1 VVTEPSRLSPAQ
13 VQGTFAALEEVGDMG
28 SRLKQATVLT
38 VVAATFASAM
48 YGIALAHTPHVPQVS
63 VTWDAWH
70 LTGTVAAVSHSAET
84 YSSYSRASWSHT
96 HTFFAKIEWLDD
108 HGLFWDT
115 HGVKT
120 ATNTGTY
127 AKTAT
132 LSFTATRCRR
142 YKFIGA
148 FRNDSHGSPE
158 RSIDEADGVQPFYA
172 GC

>member
-1 VVTEPSRLSPAQ
+1 
-13 VQGTFAALEEVGDMG
+13 MG
-28 SRLKQATVLT
+28 SRVKQATVLT

-115 HGVKT
+115 HGEDGYQHGYVRQDRH
-120 ATNTGTY
+120 A
-127 AKTAT
+127 
-132 LSFTATRCRR
+132 LLHRDEMSSIQVHRR
-142 YKFIGA
+142 LQ
-148 FRNDSHGSPE
+148 E
-158 RSIDEADGVQPFYA
+158 R
-172 GC
+172 

>member
-1 VVTEPSRLSPAQ
+1 MEQRVK
-13 VQGTFAALEEVGDMG
+13 GI
-28 SRLKQATVLT
+28 TVLT
-38 VVAATFASAM
+38 VVVATFATGI
-48 YGIALAHTPHVPQVS
+48 YGIALAHTPHVPEVS

-70 LTGTVAAVSHSAET
+70 LTGRVAGVSHASGSQT
-84 YSSYSRASWSHT
+84 YSSNSRASWTHSHS
-96 HTFFAKIEWLDD
+96 FFAKIEWLDD

-127 AKTAT
+127 AQTAT
-132 LSFTATRCRR
+132 LSFTATKCRR
-142 YKFIGA
+142 YKFIGG